1 MDINIFLDDERFPP
15 TDGRK
20 WLIARSVAEAQALV
34 IAHGFPARVS
44 FDNDL
49 GDNQPEGWRFAQW
62 LIDRDL
68 EANQTLM
75 ADNFE
80 FFAHSRNPVRQQDIM
95 VRLTRYIDYKRTG
108 R

>member
-1 MDINIFLDDERFPP
+1 MAINIFLDDERFPP
-15 TDGRK
+15 RDNRE
-20 WLIARSVAEAQALV
+20 WLVARSVTDAQALV
-34 IAHGFPARVS
+34 AAYGFPACVY

-49 GDNQPEGWRFAQW
+49 GDHQPEGWRFAQW

-68 EANQTLM
+68 DAGQTLM
-75 ADNFE
+75 ANDFE

-95 VRLTRYIDYKRTG
+95 GRLTRYLDYKRTG